1 MQPLNAKYKINHY
14 YFHFPAKRHYFPTM
28 ATQQYLMPKN
38 DINCDYM
45 IPTYSIYSFEVIKTK
60 PVKSCNIVEMLLL
73 PEALSKLS
81 SFSWNTA
88 VRTDDIMSDTG
99 ESWDRTI
106 SVYSSFFTTAARL
119 TSWVYKT

>member
-1 MQPLNAKYKINHY
+1 
-14 YFHFPAKRHYFPTM
+14 M
-28 ATQQYLMPKN
+28 AQYYLMPKN
-38 DINCDYM
+38 DINCDDM

-119 TSWVYKT
+119 TSWLYKNIVTSI